1 MNNQSAL
8 SELAKQVLQNPILL
22 QKLSEKVY
30 ELMLSD
36 IHNKRERS
44 GNYRR

>member
-8 SELAKQVLQNPILL
+8 SELAKQVLQNPMLL

-30 ELMLSD
+30 ELMLLD
-36 IHNKRERS
+36 RQNQRERS